1 MYKVKGIPIEDNQIY
16 AYGKDIEAELTA
28 MLSEELANQIDKEIL
43 RSLGV
48 EPDKNKRRKNKI
60 DKIFKSFE

>member
-1 MYKVKGIPIEDNQIY
+1 MYKVKRISTENQIQ

-28 MLSEELANQIDKEIL
+28 MLSEELSKQIDKEIL

-60 DKIFKSFE
+60 DKIFKI

>member
-1 MYKVKGIPIEDNQIY
+1 MYKVKGIPIEDNQIQ

>member
-1 MYKVKGIPIEDNQIY
+1 MYKVKGPIEDNQIQ

>member
-1 MYKVKGIPIEDNQIY
+1 MYKVKGPIEDNQIHD
-16 AYGKDIEAELTA
+16 YGKDIEAELTS
-28 MLSEELANQIDKEIL
+28 MLAEELANQIDKEIL